1 MKGIARVKLAGWVL
15 IAASCLLGPQQDT
28 RAQANAGGT
37 TTEDLRSM
45 ITAALTAARR
55 GDQAKVKEI
64 AHKLIIPNYE
74 RWLKATF
81 GDEQGA
87 KMAAGYARSVENE
100 EKWLRELF
108 EGVAKQDGEL
118 VITSARV
125 LPNQPT
131 YWCGEELV
139 KAGKNNTEFYLASLE
154 NDGPGGV
161 REGMIIGYFAV
172 AEGGYRALDCTILG
186 LAPEH
191 LETSQPGQARKI
203 IKIGGN
209 VQSAKIV
216 KRVQPVYPSEALK
229 ERIAGTV
236 QLHVIVAKDG
246 TIEQIEVISGH
257 PLLLQAALD
266 AVRQW
271 TYQTTLLNGEPVEVD
286 TTIDVVFSLSESP
299 GTNP

>member
-1 MKGIARVKLAGWVL
+1 VKLAGWVL
-15 IAASCLLGPQQDT
+15 IAASCLLSPQQYL

-37 TTEDLRSM
+37 TTEDLRGT

-64 AHKLIIPNYE
+64 AHNLIIPNYE
-74 RWLKATF
+74 RWLKSTF
-81 GDEQGA
+81 GGEQGA
-87 KMAAGYARSVENE
+87 KMAAGYAHSLENE

-108 EGVAKQDGEL
+108 EGVAKQDGE
-118 VITSARV
+118 VMITSARV

-139 KAGKNNTEFYLASLE
+139 KAGKNNTEFYLVSLE

-172 AEGGYRALDCTILG
+172 AEDGYRALDCTILG
-186 LAPEH
+186 LAPER
-191 LETSQPGQARKI
+191 LETPQLGQARKI
-203 IKIGGN
+203 IKVGGN
-209 VQSAKIV
+209 VQAAKIV

-229 ERIAGTV
+229 ERIGGTV
-236 QLHVIVAKDG
+236 RLHIIVAKDG

-271 TYQTTLLNGEPVEVD
+271 SYQPTLLNGEPVEVD
-286 TTIDVVFSLSESP
+286 TTIDVIYSLNEAP
-299 GTNP
+299 TTNP

>member
-15 IAASCLLGPQQDT
+15 IAASCLLSPQQYL

-37 TTEDLRSM
+37 TTEDLRGT

-64 AHKLIIPNYE
+64 AHNLIIPNYE
-74 RWLKATF
+74 HWLKSTF
-81 GDEQGA
+81 GGEQGA
-87 KMAAGYARSVENE
+87 KMAAGYARSLENQ

-108 EGVAKQDGEL
+108 EGVAKQDGE
-118 VITSARV
+118 VMITSARV

-139 KAGKNNTEFYLASLE
+139 KAGKNNTEFYLVSLE

-186 LAPEH
+186 LAPERF
-191 LETSQPGQARKI
+191 ETPQLGQARKI
-203 IKIGGN
+203 IKVGGN
-209 VQSAKIV
+209 VQAAKIV

-229 ERIAGTV
+229 ERIGGTV
-236 QLHVIVAKDG
+236 RLHIIVAKDG

-271 TYQTTLLNGEPVEVD
+271 RYQPTLLNGEPVEVD
-286 TTIDVVFSLSESP
+286 TTIDVIYSLNEAP
-299 GTNP
+299 TTNP